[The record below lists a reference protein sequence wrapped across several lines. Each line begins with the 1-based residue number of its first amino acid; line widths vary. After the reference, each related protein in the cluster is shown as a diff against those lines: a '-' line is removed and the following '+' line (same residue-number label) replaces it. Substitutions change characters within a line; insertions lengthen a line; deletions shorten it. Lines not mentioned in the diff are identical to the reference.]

1 VLVDA
6 LHLLLVGLAVG
17 VVARLVTP
25 GRHSIGVLATSLVGV
40 LGTVGGGLIARQA
53 GLQSTA
59 RWIVA
64 IAVAVVLLLIVSAA
78 RGSAYRSRR

>member
-1 VLVDA
+1 MIDILQ
-6 LHLLLVGLAVG
+6 LLLVGLAVG

-25 GRHSIGVLATSLVGV
+25 GRHSIGVVATSLVGV

-53 GLQSTA
+53 GLHTTL
-59 RWIVA
+59 RWVVA

-78 RGSAYRSRR
+78 RGSASRSRRH